1 MWIWIAMWKHPG
13 GVISICP
20 YQSLMSMHY
29 QFAVARGIKRTRT
42 STQVQVHDFGR
53 PSPDKVREK
62 INEEIEESKHKWGS
76 TLPSRT
82 IHFPITAR
90 NTGVQWSPCVSPR
103 PRMEVDTGNNTHLAS
118 SLSPTNRDA
127 RPPLTSHSKNSLS
140 RWGKWKITR
149 LSPVDTFQF
158 HLGADLILRAHI
170 KPVYETK
177 SSGKG
182 KKKIEKERWEWRES
196 GGASGKMCLREGERS
211 CGPGGARPSPIMAW
225 HLESEPVKCQTGYD
239 RNGDR
244 QIMTDPW
251 PRSSERS
258 QLTQPP
264 ASWCA
269 FRSRK
274 KVSEPVGNRGG
285 KFARHQRGR
294 IHGNS
299 LSRPIR
305 SD

>member
-62 INEEIEESKHKWGS
+62 INKEIEESKHKWGS

-90 NTGVQWSPCVSPR
+90 NTGVQWSPCVSPPAQNGSGHR
-103 PRMEVDTGNNTHLAS
+103 QQYSFSFQSLSDKQRREAAADLPLKKLTQPLRKMKDNSFEPSGQFPISSRRRFDIARTHQACLWDQILQKREEKNRKRTLRMEGK
-118 SLSPTNRDA
+118 R
-127 RPPLTSHSKNSLS
+127 RSK
-140 RWGKWKITR
+140 
-149 LSPVDTFQF
+149 
-158 HLGADLILRAHI
+158 
-170 KPVYETK
+170 
-177 SSGKG
+177 
-182 KKKIEKERWEWRES
+182 RENVS
-196 GGASGKMCLREGERS
+196 AGGERS

-285 KFARHQRGR
+285 KFARRQRGR